1 MPRSMDARQFAAIMA
16 AALAACQHPAQPLGL
31 SGSSSVTPA
40 APPPVTEWSGAEWG
54 VVNVPYIGDVL
65 IAVTRPSGEGPF
77 PTVIIL
83 HGTHGFAQEYVRLAA
98 DLSQAGFVAVAACW
112 FVGGGGAGANFI
124 APIGCPEDAPA
135 MPAAAS
141 AQTIRTI
148 EALRRAVSALPD
160 VQPDRIA
167 LFGHSRGGGA
177 VLNYLAG
184 GGDAAAAIVNSAGYP
199 DEMIASAGEL
209 ATPLL
214 ILHGEADSPADGGS
228 VFTDAARARAFE
240 AALQR
245 ASRPV
250 EAVYYDGAG
259 HNALFANPLQYE
271 DEVERMA
278 AFLDSNVRN

>member
-1 MPRSMDARQFAAIMA
+1 MDARQLAAAIIA
-16 AALAACQHPAQPLGL
+16 AALAACQHPAQPLG
-31 SGSSSVTPA
+31 SGSSFVTPA
-40 APPPVTEWSGAEWG
+40 APPPATEWSGAEWG
-54 VVNVPYIGDVL
+54 VVNVADIGDVL

-77 PTVIIL
+77 PAVIIL

-112 FVGGGGAGANFI
+112 FVGGGGAGANVI

-148 EALRRAVSALPD
+148 EALRRAVSALPG

-184 GGDAAAAIVNSAGYP
+184 GGDAAAAVVNSAGYP
-199 DEMIASAGEL
+199 DEMIASAGEFS
-209 ATPLL
+209 TPLL

-240 AALQR
+240 AALLR
-245 ASRPV
+245 AGTPV
-250 EAVYYDGAG
+250 EAVYYDGAE